1 MPFGGTMLPWW
12 ALPQF
17 LWLAG
22 LRRDGRDGRPSWRG
36 CTSLGLRCAS
46 FATVS
51 GDGVRVAQ
59 AGTRGSRS
67 RRAGGTAPTWSRSA
81 WSGSAPT
88 SPWTTCG
95 GLPSGRE
102 CDPDERDAIALIQ
115 ILW

>member
-88 SPWTTCG
+88 SPWTTWR
-95 GLPSGRE
+95 PSFRSGVWPRRAGRDRS
-102 CDPDERDAIALIQ
+102 DPDPL
-115 ILW
+115 